1 MEKRIHPNVM
11 NKIFLSFAFL
21 MVATLSAQTELD
33 LITAVNLDSLS
44 QTVREFTGEVATNV
58 GGNSVTILNREEA
71 NNDLAGDYLVERYNA
86 MDNLTVND
94 QAFNTN
100 GRNII
105 ATQLGKTNPNDIY
118 IICAHYDSVD
128 DYCADDNASGT
139 ATVLEIAR
147 ILSTQC
153 MDNTIIY
160 ALWDEEEI
168 GLRGASFYATQA
180 SNNGD
185 NILGVL
191 NIDMMGYDGDNDDD
205 FDIDVR
211 PIANSLGMKDDLVGL
226 LATYGFNLNVN
237 VVNPGTPASD
247 HARFWDQGFSAV
259 LVGESWE
266 NSDQTP
272 HYHSSADRYSTLD
285 LPYFHE
291 IAKLIMSY
299 MVTKGSLVSV
309 DNSLTMSSTALTSN
323 MDNASYQWFD
333 CSTNLP
339 LTSEVSQSFSPTA
352 SGTYAVEVTV
362 GSCTELSSCVDFTS
376 LDAETF
382 KLNSITIYPNPASS
396 TLNVE
401 HPFNE
406 DLSFELF
413 SIEGKRVFEYDL
425 TEKHTE
431 LNVSQFSPGAY
442 FVRITEG
449 EKVFSQKIVI
459 EK

>member
-1 MEKRIHPNVM
+1 MKQLL
-11 NKIFLSFAFL
+11 LSL
-21 MVATLSAQTELD
+21 SICVISTLSAQTELD
-33 LITAVNLDSLS
+33 LINSVSLDSLS
-44 QTVREFTGEVATNV
+44 QTVQEFTGEIATNV
-58 GGNSVTILNREEA
+58 GGNSVTILNRGQA
-71 NNDLAGDYLVERYNA
+71 NNDLAGDFLVDKFNA

-118 IICAHYDSVD
+118 IICAHYDSVA

-180 SNNGD
+180 NTNGD

-211 PIANSLGMKDDLVGL
+211 PIANSLAMKDDLVGL

-266 NSDQTP
+266 NNDQTP
-272 HYHSSADRYSTLD
+272 HYHSSGDRYSTLD

-309 DNSLTMSSTALTSN
+309 DNSLTMSSTTLTSN
-323 MDNASYQWFD
+323 MGNASYRWFD

-352 SGTYAVEVTV
+352 SGSYAVEVTV

-376 LDAETF
+376 LDADTF
-382 KLNSITIYPNPASS
+382 KLNMIKIYSNPTSSILHIEHS
-396 TLNVE
+396 LND
-401 HPFNE
+401 
-406 DLSFELF
+406 DLAFELF
-413 SIEGKRVFEYDL
+413 SIEGKKVLETIL
-425 TEKHTE
+425 TEKRTKV
-431 LNVSQFSPGAY
+431 NMSQFTLGAY
-442 FVRITEG
+442 FVRITQDK
-449 EKVFSQKIVI
+449 KVFSQKIVI
-459 EK
+459 GK

>member
-1 MEKRIHPNVM
+1 MK
-11 NKIFLSFAFL
+11 KIFLSFAFSV
-21 MVATLSAQTELD
+21 VATLSAQTELD
-33 LITAVNLDSLS
+33 LINAVSLDSLS
-44 QTVREFTGEVATNV
+44 QTVQEFTGEIATNV
-58 GGNSVTILNREEA
+58 GGNSVTILNRGQA
-71 NNDLAGDYLVERYNA
+71 NNDLAGDYLVERFNA

-118 IICAHYDSVD
+118 IICAHYDSVA

-168 GLRGASFYATQA
+168 GLKGAGFYATQA
-180 SNNGD
+180 NTNGD

-211 PIANSLGMKDDLVGL
+211 PVANSLAMKDDLVSL
-226 LATYGFNLNVN
+226 LATYNFNLNVN
-237 VVNPGTPASD
+237 VVNPGTTASD
-247 HARFWDQGFSAV
+247 HARFWNQGFSAV

-266 NSDQTP
+266 NDDQTP
-272 HYHSSADRYSTLD
+272 HYHSSGDRYSTLD

-309 DNSLTMSSTALTSN
+309 DNSLTMSSMTLTSN
-323 MDNASYQWFD
+323 MDNASYQWVD

-339 LTSEVSQSFSPTA
+339 IITEISQSFSPTA
-352 SGTYAVEVTV
+352 SGIYAVEVTV
-362 GSCTELSSCVDFTS
+362 GSCQVTSCFCAIFPKDS
-376 LDAETF
+376 LYCMRKSPHTQYHHTRSHI
-382 KLNSITIYPNPASS
+382 N
-396 TLNVE
+396 
-401 HPFNE
+401 FN
-406 DLSFELF
+406 
-413 SIEGKRVFEYDL
+413 
-425 TEKHTE
+425 
-431 LNVSQFSPGAY
+431 
-442 FVRITEG
+442 
-449 EKVFSQKIVI
+449 
-459 EK
+459 

>member
-1 MEKRIHPNVM
+1 MKHLLL
-11 NKIFLSFAFL
+11 IFSFSAFSY
-21 MVATLSAQTELD
+21 VSAQTELD
-33 LITAVNLDSLS
+33 LINAVNLDALSL
-44 QTVREFTGEVATNV
+44 TVQEFTGEVETSV
-58 GGNSVTILNREEA
+58 GGNTVTILNREEA
-71 NNDLAGDYLVERYNA
+71 NNDLAGDYLVEKFNA

-100 GRNII
+100 GRNIV

-118 IICAHYDSVD
+118 IICAHYDSKA

-153 MDNTIIY
+153 MDNTLIY

-191 NIDMMGYDGDNDDD
+191 NIDMMGYDGDDDDD

-272 HYHSSADRYSTLD
+272 HYHSSTDRYSTLD

-309 DNSLTMSSTALTSN
+309 DNSLMTSASGLTSN

-339 LTSEVSQSFSPTA
+339 LTTEVSQSFSPAA
-352 SGTYAVEVTV
+352 SGSYAVEVTV
-362 GSCTELSSCVDFTS
+362 GSCTELSSCVDFTF
-376 LDAETF
+376 LDTDTF
-382 KLNSITIYPNPASS
+382 KLNTIKIYPNPASS
-396 TLNVE
+396 TLNIE

-406 DLSFELF
+406 DITLELF
-413 SIEGKRVFEYDL
+413 SIEGKKIFEQVL
-425 TEKHTE
+425 AEKRTK
-431 LNVSQFSPGAY
+431 LNISQFPHGAY
-442 FVRITEG
+442 FARITQDK
-449 EKVFSQKIVI
+449 KVFSQKIVI
-459 EK
+459 GK

>member
-1 MEKRIHPNVM
+1 MKQLFVFIN
-11 NKIFLSFAFL
+11 LSFSV
-21 MVATLSAQTELD
+21 MSSLSAQTELD
-33 LITAVNLDSLS
+33 LINAVNLDSLS
-44 QTVREFTGEVATNV
+44 HTVQEFSGELPTSV
-58 GGNSVTILNREEA
+58 GGNTVTILNRGQA
-71 NNDLAGDYLVERYNA
+71 NNDLAGDYLVERFNT
-86 MDNLTVND
+86 MDNLTVTD

-100 GRNII
+100 GRNIV

-118 IICAHYDSVD
+118 IICAHYDSVA

-153 MDNTIIY
+153 MDNTLVY

-168 GLRGASFYATQA
+168 GLRGADFYATQA
-180 SNNGD
+180 TNNGD

-191 NIDMMGYDGDNDDD
+191 NIDMMGYDGDDDDD

-211 PIANSLGMKDDLVGL
+211 PIGNSLEMKDDLVGL
-226 LATYGFNLNVN
+226 LASHNFNLNVN
-237 VVNPGTPASD
+237 VVNPGTTASD
-247 HARFWDQGFSAV
+247 HSRFWNQGFSAV
-259 LVGESWE
+259 LVGESWA
-266 NSDQTP
+266 NDDQTP
-272 HYHSSADRYSTLD
+272 YYHSSGDRFSTLD

-291 IAKLIMSY
+291 LAKLIMSY
-299 MVTKGSLVSV
+299 MVTKGGLVSV
-309 DNSLTMSSTALTSN
+309 DNSLTVSPSALTSN
-323 MDNASYQWFD
+323 MDNASYQWIN
-333 CSTNLP
+333 CNTNLP
-339 LTSEVSQSFSPTA
+339 ISSESNQSFSPSA
-352 SGTYAVEVTV
+352 SGSYAVAVTV

-376 LDAETF
+376 LDSETI
-382 KLNSITIYPNPASS
+382 KLNMIKVFSNAALT
-396 TLNVE
+396 TLNIE

-413 SIEGKRVFEYDL
+413 SIEGKRVFEHVL
-425 TEKHTE
+425 TEKRTE

-459 EK
+459 GK

>member
-1 MEKRIHPNVM
+1 MKQLL
-11 NKIFLSFAFL
+11 LSL
-21 MVATLSAQTELD
+21 SLCVICTLSAQTELD
-33 LITAVNLDSLS
+33 LINAVSLDSLS
-44 QTVREFTGEVATNV
+44 QTVQEFTGEIATNV
-58 GGNSVTILNREEA
+58 GGNSVTILNRGQA
-71 NNDLAGDYLVERYNA
+71 NNDLAGDYLVERFYA

-118 IICAHYDSVD
+118 IICAHYDSVA

-168 GLRGASFYATQA
+168 GLKGAGFYATQA

-191 NIDMMGYDGDNDDD
+191 NIDMMGYDGDDDDD

-211 PIANSLGMKDDLVGL
+211 PVANSLAMKDDLVSL
-226 LATYGFNLNVN
+226 LATYNFNLNVN
-237 VVNPGTPASD
+237 VVNPGTTASD
-247 HARFWDQGFSAV
+247 HARFWNQGFSAV

-266 NSDQTP
+266 NDDQTP
-272 HYHSSADRYSTLD
+272 HYHSSGDRYSTLD

-309 DNSLTMSSTALTSN
+309 DNSLTMSSMTLTSN
-323 MDNASYQWFD
+323 MDNASYQWVD

-339 LTSEVSQSFSPTA
+339 IITEISQSFSPTA
-352 SGTYAVEVTV
+352 SGIYAVEVTV
-362 GSCTELSSCVDFTS
+362 GSCAELSSCVDFTS
-376 LDAETF
+376 LDADTF
-382 KLNSITIYPNPASS
+382 KLDTIKIYPNPALS
-396 TLNVE
+396 TLNID
-401 HPFNE
+401 HALN
-406 DLSFELF
+406 DDITFELF
-413 SIEGKRVFEYDL
+413 SIEGKKVLEEVL
-425 TEKHTE
+425 TKKRTA
-431 LNVSQFSPGAY
+431 LNVSQFPQGAY
-442 FVRITEG
+442 FVRITQDK
-449 EKVFSQKIVI
+449 KVFSQKIVI
-459 EK
+459 GK

>member
-1 MEKRIHPNVM
+1 MEKRIHPKVM
-11 NKIFLSFAFL
+11 KKIFLSFAFSV
-21 MVATLSAQTELD
+21 VATLSAQTELD
-33 LITAVNLDSLS
+33 LINAVSLDSLS
-44 QTVREFTGEVATNV
+44 QTVQEFTGEIATNV
-58 GGNSVTILNREEA
+58 GGNSVTILNRGQA
-71 NNDLAGDYLVERYNA
+71 NNDLAGDYLVERFNA

-118 IICAHYDSVD
+118 IICAHYDSVA

-168 GLRGASFYATQA
+168 GLKGAGFYATQA
-180 SNNGD
+180 NTNGD

-211 PIANSLGMKDDLVGL
+211 PVANSLAMKDDLVSL
-226 LATYGFNLNVN
+226 LATYNFNLNVN
-237 VVNPGTPASD
+237 VVNPGTTASD
-247 HARFWDQGFSAV
+247 HARFWNQGFSAV

-266 NSDQTP
+266 NDDQTP
-272 HYHSSADRYSTLD
+272 HYHSSGDRYSTLD

-309 DNSLTMSSTALTSN
+309 DNSLTMSSMTLTSN
-323 MDNASYQWFD
+323 MDNASYQWVD

-339 LTSEVSQSFSPTA
+339 IITEISQSFSPTA
-352 SGTYAVEVTV
+352 SGIYAVEVTV

-376 LDAETF
+376 LDADTF
-382 KLNSITIYPNPASS
+382 KLDTIKIYPNPALS
-396 TLNVE
+396 TLNID
-401 HPFNE
+401 HALN
-406 DLSFELF
+406 DDITFELF
-413 SIEGKRVFEYDL
+413 SIEGKKVLEEVL
-425 TEKHTE
+425 TKKRTA
-431 LNVSQFSPGAY
+431 LNVSQFPQGAY
-442 FVRITEG
+442 FVRITQDK
-449 EKVFSQKIVI
+449 KVFSQKIVI
-459 EK
+459 GK